1 MSTNSEPSDTETA
14 SFVTPRR
21 SQEVLIA
28 MTDVFGRKWHLVI
41 LHQLQ
46 TGEAMGFSEL
56 KGEIDHISSKVLS
69 DSLDRLETEYGLI
82 ERRVVNEKPVRVEY
96 TMTDRGR
103 DLAALVD
110 RIHDWGVEHVAT
122 DTE

>member
-1 MSTNSEPSDTETA
+1 MSTNSESSDTETA

-56 KGEIDHISSKVLS
+56 KGEIGHISSKVLS

-96 TMTDRGR
+96 TVTDRGR